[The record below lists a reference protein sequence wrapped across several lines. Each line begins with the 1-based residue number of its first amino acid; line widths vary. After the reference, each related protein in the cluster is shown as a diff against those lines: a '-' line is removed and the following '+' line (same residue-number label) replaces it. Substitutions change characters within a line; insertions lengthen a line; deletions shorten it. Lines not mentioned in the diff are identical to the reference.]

1 MKVYVSN
8 YLSKSISII
17 DYDTLTLEKEI
28 KLDENI
34 YPHHFCIDKEKNRM
48 YLPSSSNG
56 ILYVLDMKNE
66 KRIMIL
72 ELGKDEDVWTD
83 FDDVLEYFAE
93 EDGLKISIKVEKNG
107 FNE

>member
-1 MKVYVSN
+1 MAKMNKTLNFSNAEFKV
-8 YLSKSISII
+8 SK
-17 DYDTLTLEKEI
+17 DEK
-28 KLDENI
+28 K
-34 YPHHFCIDKEKNRM
+34 DK
-48 YLPSSSNG
+48 
-56 ILYVLDMKNE
+56 